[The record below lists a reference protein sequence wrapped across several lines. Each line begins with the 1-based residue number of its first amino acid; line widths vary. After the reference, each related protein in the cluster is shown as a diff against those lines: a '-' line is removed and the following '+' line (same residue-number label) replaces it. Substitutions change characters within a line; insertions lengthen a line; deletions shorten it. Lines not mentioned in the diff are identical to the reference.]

1 MDVIA
6 WFLVVLLL
14 VVVAILLA
22 FRKRWR
28 RNKAIRILLHHS
40 QRLTDQTMAAALQT
54 LNFPVAKP
62 LVSKPMADIWGH
74 GIMAFS
80 YQLPLQTKTLKQQ
93 PLEKALQNAAEELD
107 IASSDPALPPFVITD
122 FFVLDGQL
130 HVDVAFITNQATIE
144 YVRDVNRVA

>member
-1 MDVIA
+1 MV
-6 WFLVVLLL
+6 WFLVVLLM
-14 VVVAILLA
+14 VVVAILLV

-28 RNKAIRILLHHS
+28 RNKAIQILLHHS
-40 QRLTDQTMAAALQT
+40 QQLTDQTMATALQT
-54 LNFPVAKP
+54 LDFHVAKP
-62 LVSKPMADIWGH
+62 LVSKPMTDIWGH

-93 PLEKALQNAAEELD
+93 PLEQALQNAAEELD

-130 HVDVAFITNQATIE
+130 HVDVAFITNEATIE